1 MQGFRQRLQWAI
13 ENSPYKDSVQNLAI
27 EAGLGSKTIYN
38 MLRDERLDH
47 SQHGPGIFGMG
58 RIAALL
64 GVPLDYFAPLK
75 PFHIKRP
82 SPDDPKEPL
91 ADHVA
96 AVLEGQS
103 SAARD
108 VLSADA
114 LLRLH
119 TKSGRRIEAF
129 DALLDR
135 CDQYEVPKKDD
146 AGLRLRQ
153 IGSRSLAAITMGK
166 ARNDLLQAALDN
178 VKSPTLKA
186 RWIEDYRTA
195 HDRGSLTT
203 VESLDIQ
210 MPNLPVRVKMD
221 FIRCLL
227 AVTDAQKRETILNY
241 SLLIV

>member
-13 ENSPYKDSVQNLAI
+13 ENSPYKDSVQKLAI
-27 EAGLGSKTIYN
+27 EAGLGRKTIYN

-47 SQHGPGIFGMG
+47 SQNGPGIFGMG

-64 GVPLDYFAPLK
+64 GVPLDYFAPYK
-75 PFHIKRP
+75 PFHIRRP
-82 SPDDPKEPL
+82 GPDEPKEAL
-91 ADHVA
+91 AHHVA
-96 AVLEGQS
+96 AALDGQTTDEK
-103 SAARD
+103 RP
-108 VLSADA
+108 LSTDA
-114 LLRLH
+114 LLRVH

-135 CDQYEVPKKDD
+135 CDQYEAPKAGD
-146 AGLRLRQ
+146 ASLRLRQ
-153 IGSRSLAAITMGK
+153 IGARSLAAITIGK
-166 ARNDLLQAALDN
+166 ACNELLQAALDN
-178 VKSPTLKA
+178 VQCPSLKA
-186 RWIEDYRTA
+186 RWVDDYRTA
-195 HDRGSLTT
+195 HDRGSMTT

-227 AVTDAQKRETILNY
+227 AVTDAQKRDTILNY